1 MLLDGVLELD
11 EAKRIEI
18 YNRVQEI
25 VAENVP
31 FLYFLHP
38 QGYSFWANSIK
49 GLPETVL
56 SSDNLYQNLYKLWK
70 EE

>member
-1 MLLDGVLELD
+1 V
-11 EAKRIEI
+11 I

-56 SSDNLYQNLYKLWK
+56 SSDNLYLNLSKFWK
-70 EE
+70 EQ